1 MNTAALSAEKENL
14 FSRYHKG
21 EISFDDLSRG
31 VYKIDHP
38 APKWPRKALR
48 LLMMAFLPLLFVGSA
63 TQHHE
68 R

>member
-1 MNTAALSAEKENL
+1 
-14 FSRYHKG
+14 
-21 EISFDDLSRG
+21 
-31 VYKIDHP
+31 VYQIDHP
-38 APKWPRKALR
+38 APKWARKALR